1 MQIKI
6 HTFKMDFL
14 AIENFLA
21 PVRPLVIDNHIM
33 FYNMDAFAT
42 SVLNMWTVMG
52 KFASF
57 VFCQCV
63 NLIEKIIA
71 FLYEIAFPMD
81 VFGFIFALLL
91 AYIAVDSIMSDYESN
106 RSANK
111 NRMIEMDDMRAKLE
125 FYEAK
130 HQSYDILVGELYDNM
145 NKLKR
150 TIKKLE
156 REMKKYD

>member
-21 PVRPLVIDNHIM
+21 PVRPLIIDNHIM
-33 FYNMDAFAT
+33 LYNMDAFAT
-42 SVLNMWTVMG
+42 SVLNMWSGMG
-52 KFASF
+52 KFAAV
-57 VFCQCV
+57 VFYECV
-63 NLIEKIIA
+63 DFIEKIIA

-81 VFGFIFALLL
+81 AFGFIFAILL
-91 AYIAVDSIMSDYESN
+91 AYVAVDSIMCDYQTN
-106 RSANK
+106 RTENK
-111 NRMIEMDDMRAKLE
+111 NRMIELDDMRAKID

-130 HQSYDILVGELYDNM
+130 HQSYDILVGELYENM